1 MTDSDHEGMAWP
13 SKAAYTEVPGGSALD
28 VRGLTYRFD
37 PDSLLF
43 DNLSFSIQ
51 KGEFVSLLA
60 PSGVG
65 KTTLFRLIAGLLE
78 PDAGEIRMSGG
89 ESALPGNGA
98 GGGAGAGAQPG
109 AGSGA
114 GAGTQPQAGTGLSA
128 PPRGKP
134 ERLGLAGYMPQRDGL
149 MPWRTVLDNAA
160 LGLEV
165 AGMPKGEARRRVREL
180 LPSFGLE
187 QSADRLP
194 AELSGGM
201 RQRVSFLRTLL
212 AGQELLLLDEPFS
225 ALDAM
230 TRLDMQEWLL
240 QVWEEHRKT
249 ILFITHDV
257 DEALFL
263 SDRVL
268 VAGTS
273 PISRLEE
280 FRVPLGR
287 PRKSEAML
295 DASLLPAKRE
305 ILQLLRAG
313 KPVGPNSG
321 GTREGGGRV

>member
-1 MTDSDHEGMAWP
+1 MTDPDQARLAGPKGAEALPDHN
-13 SKAAYTEVPGGSALD
+13 AAALEVQ
-28 VRGLTYRFD
+28 GLTYRFD
-37 PDSLLF
+37 GHSLLF
-43 DNLSFSIQ
+43 DNLSFSIR

-78 PDAGEIRMSGG
+78 PDAGEIRM
-89 ESALPGNGA
+89 A
-98 GGGAGAGAQPG
+98 GGPGGAAGR
-109 AGSGA
+109 
-114 GAGTQPQAGTGLSA
+114 SA
-128 PPRGKP
+128 PAVEGAAPAGKSP
-134 ERLGLAGYMPQRDGL
+134 AAVSAAKSGRLGLAGYMPQRDSL

-165 AGMPKGEARRRVREL
+165 AGVAKGEARRRVREL

-187 QSADRLP
+187 GSAHRLP
-194 AELSGGM
+194 ADLSGGM

-240 QVWEEHRKT
+240 QVWEEHKKT

-268 VAGTS
+268 VACAS
-273 PISRLEE
+273 PIASLAE
-280 FRVPLGR
+280 FRVPLTR
-287 PRKSEAML
+287 PRSSEALL
-295 DASLLPAKRE
+295 DATLLPAKGGILRLLRE
-305 ILQLLRAG
+305 GRAG
-313 KPVGPNSG
+313 KQQPGAP
-321 GTREGGGRV
+321 TEEEGGGRI

>member
-1 MTDSDHEGMAWP
+1 MAGMTDCDQGG
-13 SKAAYTEVPGGSALD
+13 KAGPPEAAHWSVATAAALD

-78 PDAGEIRMSGG
+78 PNAGEIRLSGG
-89 ESALPGNGA
+89 EPVLPGAGTGA
-98 GGGAGAGAQPG
+98 EAQPG
-109 AGSGA
+109 AGTGS
-114 GAGTQPQAGTGLSA
+114 GLSA

-134 ERLGLAGYMPQRDGL
+134 KRLGLAGYMPQRDGL

-165 AGMPKGEARRRVREL
+165 GGMPKGEARRRVREL

-268 VAGTS
+268 VACTS
-273 PISRLEE
+273 PIGRLEE
-280 FRVPLGR
+280 FRVPLDR

-305 ILQLLRAG
+305 ILRLLRAG
-313 KPVGPNSG
+313 RSG
-321 GTREGGGRV
+321 GQSSGEPEEGGGRV

>member
-1 MTDSDHEGMAWP
+1 MTG
-13 SKAAYTEVPGGSALD
+13 AAALE

-78 PDAGEIRMSGG
+78 PDAGEIRVSGG
-89 ESALPGNGA
+89 EPGLP
-98 GGGAGAGAQPG
+98 GAGAGAG
-109 AGSGA
+109 AGVQT
-114 GAGTQPQAGTGLSA
+114 GAGTGSGLTA

-134 ERLGLAGYMPQRDGL
+134 KRLGLAGYMPQRDGL

-268 VAGTS
+268 VAYTS
-273 PISRLEE
+273 PIGHLEE

-287 PRKSEAML
+287 PRKCEAML

-305 ILQLLRAG
+305 ILRLLRAG
-313 KPVGPNSG
+313 KAG
-321 GTREGGGRV
+321 GQNTGEPEEGGGRV

>member
-1 MTDSDHEGMAWP
+1 MTDSDQEG
-13 SKAAYTEVPGGSALD
+13 KAGPPDAGYTPVTGAAALD

-78 PDAGEIRMSGG
+78 PDAGEIRVSGG
-89 ESALPGNGA
+89 ESALPGA
-98 GGGAGAGAQPG
+98 GGGIHPG
-109 AGSGA
+109 PGS
-114 GAGTQPQAGTGLSA
+114 GTGLTA

-134 ERLGLAGYMPQRDGL
+134 KRLGLAGYMPQRDGL

-268 VAGTS
+268 VASTS
-273 PISRLEE
+273 PIGRLEE
-280 FRVPLGR
+280 FRVPLDR

-305 ILQLLRAG
+305 ILRLLRAG
-313 KPVGPNSG
+313 KSG
-321 GTREGGGRV
+321 GQNPGEPEEGGGSV

>member
-1 MTDSDHEGMAWP
+1 MTECDQDGKAKP
-13 SKAAYTEVPGGSALD
+13 SEAAYTPDPGASALE

-78 PDAGEIRMSGG
+78 PDAGEIRVSGR
-89 ESALPGNGA
+89 EPALPGT
-98 GGGAGAGAQPG
+98 
-109 AGSGA
+109 GA
-114 GAGTQPQAGTGLSA
+114 GAGTGVRPGGRTGSSLTA

-134 ERLGLAGYMPQRDGL
+134 KRLGLAGYMPQRDGL

-165 AGMPKGEARRRVREL
+165 AGLPKGEARRRVREL

-268 VAGTS
+268 VACTS
-273 PISRLEE
+273 PIGRMEE
-280 FRVPLGR
+280 FRVPLDR

-305 ILQLLRAG
+305 ILRLLRAG
-313 KPVGPNSG
+313 KSG
-321 GTREGGGRV
+321 GQNPGEPEEGGGRV

>member
-1 MTDSDHEGMAWP
+1 MTDCDQEGKERP
-13 SKAAYTEVPGGSALD
+13 PEAACTTVPGAAALD

-78 PDAGEIRMSGG
+78 PDAGEIRLSGG
-89 ESALPGNGA
+89 EPGLPGAGA
-98 GGGAGAGAQPG
+98 GAGAGAQT
-109 AGSGA
+109 
-114 GAGTQPQAGTGLSA
+114 GAGTGSGLTA

-134 ERLGLAGYMPQRDGL
+134 KRLGLAGYMPQRDGL

-187 QSADRLP
+187 QSAYRLP

-268 VAGTS
+268 VACTS
-273 PISRLEE
+273 PIGRLEE
-280 FRVPLGR
+280 FRVPLER

-305 ILQLLRAG
+305 ILRLLRAG
-313 KPVGPNSG
+313 KAGEQNTGEPE
-321 GTREGGGRV
+321 EGGGRV

>member
-1 MTDSDHEGMAWP
+1 MTDCDQGGKAGP
-13 SKAAYTEVPGGSALD
+13 PKAAYTPDPGVAALE

-78 PDAGEIRMSGG
+78 PDAGEIRLSGG
-89 ESALPGNGA
+89 ESALPGA
-98 GGGAGAGAQPG
+98 GAGAGAQPE
-109 AGSGA
+109 
-114 GAGTQPQAGTGLSA
+114 AGTGSGFTA
-128 PPRGKP
+128 PLRGKP
-134 ERLGLAGYMPQRDGL
+134 KRLGLAGYMPQRDGL

-165 AGMPKGEARRRVREL
+165 GGMPKGEARRRVREL

-313 KPVGPNSG
+313 KPVGQNSG
-321 GTREGGGRV
+321 GTQEGGGRV

>member
-1 MTDSDHEGMAWP
+1 MTDCDHEGTAWP
-13 SKAAYTEVPGGSALD
+13 SKAVHTGVPEAAALD

-78 PDAGEIRMSGG
+78 PDAGEIRLSGG
-89 ESALPGNGA
+89 ESALPGA
-98 GGGAGAGAQPG
+98 E
-109 AGSGA
+109 
-114 GAGTQPQAGTGLSA
+114 AGTGAGVQLGTGSGLTA

-134 ERLGLAGYMPQRDGL
+134 KRLGLAGYMPQRDGL

-268 VAGTS
+268 VACTS
-273 PISRLEE
+273 PIGRLEE

-305 ILQLLRAG
+305 ILRLLRAG
-313 KPVGPNSG
+313 KAG
-321 GTREGGGRV
+321 GQNTGEPEEGGGRV

>member
-1 MTDSDHEGMAWP
+1 MTDPDQERLAGTKGAGALPDHNV
-13 SKAAYTEVPGGSALD
+13 AALEVQ
-28 VRGLTYRFD
+28 GLTYRFD
-37 PDSLLF
+37 GHSLLF
-43 DNLSFSIQ
+43 DNLSFSIR

-78 PDAGEIRMSGG
+78 PDAGEIRV
-89 ESALPGNGA
+89 A
-98 GGGAGAGAQPG
+98 GGPGGTAGR
-109 AGSGA
+109 
-114 GAGTQPQAGTGLSA
+114 SA
-128 PPRGKP
+128 PAVEGAAAPAGKSAAAVSAAKP
-134 ERLGLAGYMPQRDGL
+134 GRLGLAGYMPQRDSL

-165 AGMPKGEARRRVREL
+165 AGVAKGEARRRVREL

-187 QSADRLP
+187 GSAGRLP
-194 AELSGGM
+194 ADLSGGM

-240 QVWEEHRKT
+240 QVWEEHKKT

-268 VAGTS
+268 VACAT
-273 PISRLEE
+273 PIASLAE
-280 FRVPLGR
+280 FRVPLTR
-287 PRKSEAML
+287 PRSSDSLL
-295 DASLLPAKRE
+295 DATLLPAKGE
-305 ILQLLRAG
+305 ILRLLREGRAG
-313 KPVGPNSG
+313 KQQPVAPE
-321 GTREGGGRV
+321 EGGGRT